1 VAGIPTETAIV
12 CRVKYTPIAG
22 YRPTDDTRQLAAS
35 NDIEIVFRL
44 VPAAKLMLPQSV
56 AVPTAI
62 GTARIDLDRVNIQVL
77 ERGRV
82 ASVD

>member
-1 VAGIPTETAIV
+1 
-12 CRVKYTPIAG
+12 
-22 YRPTDDTRQLAAS
+22 
-35 NDIEIVFRL
+35 
-44 VPAAKLMLPQSV
+44 V